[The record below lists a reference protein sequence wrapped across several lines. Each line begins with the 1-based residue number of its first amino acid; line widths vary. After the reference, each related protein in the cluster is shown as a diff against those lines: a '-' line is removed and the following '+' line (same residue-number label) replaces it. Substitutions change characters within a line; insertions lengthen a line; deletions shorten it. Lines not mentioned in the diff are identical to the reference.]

1 MRLFVRVLQVP
12 KNILLSCVM
21 ALCAIG
27 AFGVNN
33 RSFDVITIFFFG
45 LMGYAFNKVK
55 IPTTPLILGFVLG
68 SMVETNLRRGMMMTM
83 GDVTPLFTKPICV
96 VFLLLAVFSIIRA
109 TIVRVRQTKRERAGM
124 Q

>member
-1 MRLFVRVLQVP
+1 
-12 KNILLSCVM
+12 
-21 ALCAIG
+21 
-27 AFGVNN
+27 
-33 RSFDVITIFFFG
+33 
-45 LMGYAFNKVK
+45 
-55 IPTTPLILGFVLG
+55 
-68 SMVETNLRRGMMMTM
+68 MVETNLRRGMMMTM